1 MNGSRGF
8 VRKVFHFDA
17 PRENY
22 RCDAAVVW
30 CFDHRFHRGF
40 EKFLKRAGFLILDP
54 IKIAGGAKS
63 LASPEHES
71 DKEFVIGQIQKSR
84 RLHATNLAILM
95 THSDCGAYGGLAG
108 GFGNDTKLEME
119 RHEREL
125 KIAAE
130 SIQQNVPGMGV
141 QAYFVDFEGV
151 WKIDLSPV
159 NSEPGRVVD
168 MVTRTDS

>member
-1 MNGSRGF
+1 

-30 CFDHRFHRGF
+30 CFDNRFHLGF
-40 EKFLKRAGFLILDP
+40 GKFLKRSGIINVDP

-63 LASPEHES
+63 LASPERAS
-71 DKEFVIGQIQKSR
+71 DRDFVIDQIQKSA
-84 RLHATNLAILM
+84 RLHATDLVILM
-95 THSDCGAYGGLAG
+95 THSDCGAYGGLAAA
-108 GFGNDTKLEME
+108 FGNDSKREAQ
-119 RHEREL
+119 HHDREL

-130 SIQQNVPGMGV
+130 CVRQRVSGIAV

-151 WKIDLSPV
+151 WCVDLPQPSDAGTV
-159 NSEPGRVVD
+159 GGTATSA
-168 MVTRTDS
+168 RTSV